1 MEEKILVKDCLNTL
15 NYLINFENNSLLD
28 VLNIELRN
36 YLKNVRS
43 SDESLQEEL
52 RTLGMSKGY
61 IEKSIECNEK
71 EVEKFRQNI
80 IE

>member
-1 MEEKILVKDCLNTL
+1 MEEKVLVQDCLNTL
-15 NYLINFENNSLLD
+15 NYLINFESNSLLD

-36 YLKNVRS
+36 FLKSIRS

-61 IEKSIECNEK
+61 IEKNCECNEK
-71 EVEKFRQNI
+71 EVEKFRQNV